1 MVGCS
6 GDTRTQLGSSE
17 YSIVIPSGYVL
28 TEDDFDEDQIAYQ
41 YKDDESIDFDVYQ
54 WEKGSDY
61 TLEEE
66 AKYFAA
72 EYNTTPE
79 KVEINGIKVMKYISI
94 EVYEEYEYTVI
105 NYMFED
111 EVSIVEVCFWT
122 VGTDE
127 EYRDVL
133 EIIETLERK

>member
-1 MVGCS
+1 MKNKFLVFLLLFVGLIMVGCS
-6 GDTRTQLGSSE
+6 GDTRTQLGSSD

-28 TEDDFDEDQIAYQ
+28 TED
-41 YKDDESIDFDVYQ
+41 DFDVYQ